1 MVLVED
7 GVSVVAAA
15 TAAATVGGVPRRAA
29 TIVALPVVLLQV
41 EVIEV
46 RGLQH
51 LGQHAARAAPIA
63 ETAHQEAQEPV
74 RVL

>member
-7 GVSVVAAA
+7 GVSVVAAVLVV
-15 TAAATVGGVPRRAA
+15 TTVGGIPHRVVRIA
-29 TIVALPVVLLQV
+29 VLPVVLLQV
-41 EVIEV
+41 EVIRV

-63 ETAHQEAQEPV
+63 EAAHQEAQEPV
-74 RVL
+74 QVL

>member
-1 MVLVED
+1 MVD
-7 GVSVVAAA
+7 GVSVVAAV
-15 TAAATVGGVPRRAA
+15 TAVATVVGVPRRPAP
-29 TIVALPVVLLQV
+29 IVALPVVLLQV

-63 ETAHQEAQEPV
+63 EAAHQEAQGLVPV
-74 RVL
+74 L